1 VTLAAA
7 LAILRKDLT
16 IELRTRQSVPAM
28 ALFSVTV
35 FVLFH
40 FGLDRDEIEGSL
52 ASGVLWVTLLL
63 AAVLAVNRL
72 FAAEQEGGALDGV
85 LLAPIDRTAIYL
97 AKAAV
102 LFLYLVL
109 LELVALP
116 AFAILLLGPGLGGA
130 LPELLAI
137 VLLANVGL
145 AGVGALVAGL
155 AAEARVRDTLVPL
168 LLLPLLVPVLIAS
181 ASATKPLLMRHPEAL
196 DLGKWLGFMGL
207 YDIVFVLIA
216 VAVFDFLLED

>member
-1 VTLAAA
+1 
-7 LAILRKDLT
+7 
-16 IELRTRQSVPAM
+16 
-28 ALFSVTV
+28 
-35 FVLFH
+35 
-40 FGLDRDEIEGSL
+40 
-52 ASGVLWVTLLL
+52 LWVTLLL

-72 FAAEQEGGALDGV
+72 FAAEREGGALDGV
-85 LLAPIDRTAIYL
+85 LLAPIDRTAVYL
-97 AKAAV
+97 AKASA

-130 LPELLAI
+130 FPELIAI
-137 VLLANVGL
+137 LLLADLGL

-155 AAEARVRDTLVPL
+155 AAETRARDVIVPL

-181 ASATKPLLMRHPEAL
+181 ANATKPLLMLHPAAT
-196 DLGKWLGFMGL
+196 DLGKWLGFMAL
-207 YDIVFVLIA
+207 YDMVFVLLA